1 MSSMPHTFRLA
12 CYVGAAIGIVL
23 MVGCGVAPVASVQT
37 AKGTFRGMVH
47 GGQQPISGATIQLYA
62 ASGAGDGAT
71 ATPLVSKTIVTDG
84 SGGFNITGLYTCPS
98 ASALVYL
105 VAAGGNAGLAA
116 GTNNRAATL
125 LAALGACG
133 DLSAST
139 YVVIN
144 EVTTVA
150 GVWSLAPFMNSY
162 AEVGSAASDES
173 KLALAFAQAN
183 HLLNTAVGTVPGAGL
198 PDGYTVPVAEI
209 NTVADVLAACVNSAG
224 GIAGDGSRCG
234 LLFAAVRPVSS
245 PAATETIGAALQ
257 MAKNETNNVG
267 GIFNLFSADAP
278 FQPTLSSAPAAWAIA
293 ISPTLFELYIDAESN
308 CVAINPNIYG
318 IANYGLD
325 PTFAKE
331 IAVPNVRWGGDGTTR
346 YNWQVDSS
354 NAGFDWYFMGGG
366 SVSNPVP
373 GASVDL
379 MLNTYKAAGATGL
392 ITIPIIPYV
401 NKSASWNC
409 SFEVSVYGAQQSTNP
424 YVFPDGQTCGNS
436 TASDG
441 TQLTDTN
448 IYANHIDNTPALQK
462 SWVQHLVATFGTAA
476 QGGVQ
481 FYQLDNEPA
490 GWGNTHRDVEPGGVP
505 YSTIVS
511 LGQQYAAVVKQA
523 DPTAMVLGPSDFTLG
538 GWIGT
543 PSQQNNLYAG
553 QYYLQQMAAYDQA
566 NGGRILDYFDEHYYP
581 QFSDVTSQLAS
592 TRTLW
597 DPTYNGGTWV
607 EQYYFDGPMNLV
619 PRFKQWI
626 GQYYPGTKLAFSEY
640 SIDSGHKLITDTL
653 AEADMLGI
661 FGSYQVDFAN
671 MWNTPKPTDPIAFA
685 FRLYR
690 DYDGNGGRF
699 GETSLQ
705 ASSTDPTQLAI
716 YGAQRAA
723 DGALTLVVLNKTT
736 AAIPATFSL
745 ANFTPGGGA
754 AAYSY
759 TGANLTKIVAAGDVG
774 IAGNALSYSFPA
786 YSATVLVIGG
796 TAGAK

>member
-1 MSSMPHTFRLA
+1 MNIMPHNFRCVCWISLGVGSLLLA
-12 CYVGAAIGIVL
+12 
-23 MVGCGVAPVASVQT
+23 GCGVAPVTSVSN
-37 AKGTFRGMVH
+37 ANVSLRGRVH
-47 GGQQPISGATIQLYA
+47 GGQQPISGATVQLYA
-62 ASGAGDGAT
+62 ASNAGDGAT
-71 ATPLVSKTIVTDG
+71 ATPLVSKVVKTNA
-84 SGGFNITGLYTCPS
+84 SGVFDISGLYACPT
-98 ASALVYL
+98 ASSLVYL
-105 VAAGGNAGLAA
+105 VASGGNPGLAA

-125 LAALGACG
+125 TAALGACG

-139 YVVIN
+139 YVVVN

-150 GVWSLAPFMNSY
+150 AVWSLAPFMNSY
-162 AEVGSAASDES
+162 AETGSGTGDEA

-183 HLLNTAVGTVPGAGL
+183 HLVNTTEGTAPGAGL
-198 PDGYTVPVAEI
+198 PVGYTVPLAEM
-209 NTVADVLAACVNSAG
+209 NTIADVLSSCINSAG
-224 GIAGDGSRCG
+224 GVAGDGSPCG
-234 LLFAAVRPVSS
+234 ALFAAVKPGAS

-257 MAKNETNNVG
+257 MAKNETNNVN
-267 GIFNLFSADAP
+267 GIFDLASAEAP
-278 FQPTLSSAPAAWAIA
+278 FQPTLSGAPAAWAVG
-293 ISPTLFELYIDAESN
+293 ISPTLFELYIDAQSN
-308 CVAINPNIYG
+308 RVAINPNIYG

-325 PTFAKE
+325 VTFAKE

-346 YNWQVDSS
+346 YNWLVDSS

-424 YVFPDGQTCGNS
+424 YVFPNGQTCGNS
-436 TASDG
+436 IGSDG

-448 IYANHIDNTPALQK
+448 IYANHIDNTSALQK
-462 SWVQHLVATFGTAA
+462 GWLQHLVATFGTAA

-511 LGQQYAAVVKQA
+511 LGQQYAAVVKQV

-553 QYYLQQMAAYDQA
+553 QYYLQQMAAYDQVH
-566 NGGRILDYFDEHYYP
+566 GGRILDYFDEHYYP
-581 QFSDVTSQLAS
+581 QFSDATSQLAS

-597 DPTYNGGTWV
+597 DSTYNGGTWV
-607 EQYYFDGPMNLV
+607 EQYYFDGPMNLI

-626 GQYYPGTKLAFSEY
+626 GQYDPGTKLAFSEY
-640 SIDSGHKLITDTL
+640 SIDSGHKLITDAL

-671 MWNTPKPTDPIAFA
+671 MWNTPAPTDPIAYA

-699 GETSLQ
+699 GETSVQ
-705 ASSTDPTQLAI
+705 ASSTDPTQLAV
-716 YGAQRAA
+716 YGAQRSA

-736 AAIPATFSL
+736 AAIGATFSL
-745 ANFTPGGGA
+745 ANFTPSGGA
-754 AAYSY
+754 EAYSY
-759 TGANLTKIVAAGDVG
+759 SAANLTKITSAGSVAITA
-774 IAGNALSYSFPA
+774 NALSYNFPA

-796 TAGAK
+796 R